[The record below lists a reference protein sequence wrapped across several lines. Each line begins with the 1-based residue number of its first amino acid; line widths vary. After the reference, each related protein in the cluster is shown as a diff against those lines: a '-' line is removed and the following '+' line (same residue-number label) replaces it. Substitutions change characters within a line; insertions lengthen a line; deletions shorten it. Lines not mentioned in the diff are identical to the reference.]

1 MDPKTIVTWLTLAS
15 AIATGTARVISLEE
29 RQANQLE
36 KITELGHELQ
46 DVRGYL
52 TAAEGRIE
60 ALEKDRQL
68 LERIHSLDVRLARIE
83 EHRR

>member
-1 MDPKTIVTWLTLAS
+1 MNPKDIVTWIAIIS

-36 KITELGHELQ
+36 KITKLGLELQ

-68 LERIHSLDVRLARIE
+68 LERIHALDVRLARIE

>member
-1 MDPKTIVTWLTLAS
+1 MDPKTIATWLTLAS
-15 AIATGTARVISLEE
+15 AIATGTARVISIEE
-29 RQANQLE
+29 RQSNQLSE
-36 KITELGHELQ
+36 MTRLGRELQ

-68 LERIHSLDVRLARIE
+68 LERIHALDVRLARIE

>member
-15 AIATGTARVISLEE
+15 AIATGTARVIALEE

-36 KITELGHELQ
+36 KIGKLGEALN

-52 TAAEGRIE
+52 TAAETRIE

-68 LERIHSLDVRLARIE
+68 LERIHALDVRLARIE

>member
-15 AIATGTARVISLEE
+15 AIATGTARVIAIEE
-29 RQANQLE
+29 RQANQLAS
-36 KITELGHELQ
+36 ITQLSSDLR

-52 TAAEGRIE
+52 TAAETRIE
-60 ALEKDRQL
+60 ALEKDREL
-68 LERIHSLDVRLARIE
+68 LERIHALDVRLARIE